1 VSAYKILVSGMKR
14 AYTAQS
20 GAEVTHAGAESSPRE
35 DTRAQ
40 VRIYQK
46 RLEQLFKQIREWLKG
61 TGIRLKETLISIN
74 EGFPDSYKAKALDLV
89 DSGKLIV
96 KVTPAGFRIIGAEGR
111 VDFVGTLDTQSVIYL
126 INGGPAVS
134 AAYGSDGM
142 VRKRPLYSGVKGSGW
157 YWIENARLGR
167 AKRLTRQL
175 FRDLVKEVSD
185 YEF

>member
-1 VSAYKILVSGMKR
+1 MKR
-14 AYTAQS
+14 AYKAQS
-20 GAEVTHAGAESSPRE
+20 GAEVTHAAAESRPRT
-35 DTRAQ
+35 DARAQ
-40 VRIYQK
+40 IGIYQK
-46 RLEQLFKQIREWLKG
+46 RLGQLFEQIREWREG
-61 TGIRLKETLISIN
+61 TGIRLKEAQISIN
-74 EGFPDSYKAKALDLV
+74 KGFPDSYRVKALELV
-89 DSGKLIV
+89 DSGKVIV

-126 INGGPAVS
+126 VNGGPAVP
-134 AAYGSDGM
+134 AASGSDGM

>member
-1 VSAYKILVSGMKR
+1 MPIAR
-14 AYTAQS
+14 ASKKATWVERA
-20 GAEVTHAGAESSPRE
+20 AAESRPRT
-35 DTRAQ
+35 DAKAQ
-40 VRIYQK
+40 VGIYQK
-46 RLEQLFKQIREWLKG
+46 RLGQLFKQIPEWLKG
-61 TGIRLKETLISIN
+61 TGIRLKERQISIN

-111 VDFVGTLDTQSVIYL
+111 VDFVGALDTQSVVYL
-126 INGGPAVS
+126 VNGGPAVP
-134 AAYGSDGM
+134 AASGSDGM

-157 YWIENARLGR
+157 CWIENARLGR

>member
-1 VSAYKILVSGMKR
+1 MKR
-14 AYTAQS
+14 AYKAQS
-20 GAEVTHAGAESSPRE
+20 GAEVTHAAAESRPRT
-35 DTRAQ
+35 DARTQ
-40 VRIYQK
+40 VGIYQK
-46 RLEQLFKQIREWLKG
+46 RLGQLFEQIPEWLEG
-61 TGIRLKETLISIN
+61 TGIRLKEAQISIN
-74 EGFPDSYKAKALDLV
+74 EGFPDSYRAKALELV
-89 DSGKLIV
+89 DSGKVIV

-126 INGGPAVS
+126 VNGGPAVP
-134 AAYGSDGM
+134 AASGSDGM

>member
-1 VSAYKILVSGMKR
+1 MKR
-14 AYTAQS
+14 AYKAQS
-20 GAEVTHAGAESSPRE
+20 GAEVTRATAESRPRT
-35 DTRAQ
+35 DARAQ
-40 VRIYQK
+40 VGIYQK
-46 RLEQLFKQIREWLKG
+46 RLGQLFEQICEWLKG
-61 TGIRLKETLISIN
+61 TGIRLKEAQISLD
-74 EGFPDSYKAKALDLV
+74 EGFPESYRAKALELV
-89 DSGKLIV
+89 DSGKVIV

-126 INGGPAVS
+126 VNGGPALP
-134 AAYGSDGM
+134 AASGSDGT

>member
-1 VSAYKILVSGMKR
+1 MPIAR
-14 AYTAQS
+14 ASKKATWVERNA
-20 GAEVTHAGAESSPRE
+20 AESRPPA
-35 DTRAQ
+35 DAKAQ
-40 VRIYQK
+40 VGIYQK
-46 RLEQLFKQIREWLKG
+46 RLGQLYKQIREWLKG
-61 TGIRLKETLISIN
+61 TGIRLKEAQISIN
-74 EGFPDSYKAKALDLV
+74 EGFPDSYKTKALDLV
-89 DSGKLIV
+89 DGGQLIV

-126 INGGPAVS
+126 VNGGPAVP
-134 AAYGSDGM
+134 AASGSLGM

>member
-1 VSAYKILVSGMKR
+1 MRRAYK
-14 AYTAQS
+14 AQS
-20 GAEVTHAGAESSPRE
+20 GAEDIDASADSSQRES
-35 DTRAQ
+35 TRAQ
-40 VRIYQK
+40 VRTYQE

-61 TGIRLKETLISIN
+61 TGIRLKETQISID
-74 EGFPDSYKAKALDLV
+74 EGFPNSYKAKALDLV

-96 KVTPAGFRIIGAEGR
+96 NVTPAGFRIIGAEGR
-111 VDFVGTLDTQSVIYL
+111 VDFVGALDTQSVVYL
-126 INGGPAVS
+126 VNGGPAVP
-134 AAYGSDGM
+134 AASGSDGM
-142 VRKRPLYSGVKGSGW
+142 VRKRPLYSGVKGSDW